1 MRNFLKTRN
10 EMLKILTTKQRM
22 KIFSKFK
29 FNDEE
34 CINEKTNAINTNVEL
49 TDEEIAQMEV
59 DRAAAEADRAAAEA
73 IATAKAEAKA
83 SALAKLAA
91 LGLTAEEAAAITS

>member
-1 MRNFLKTRN
+1 MRNFLTTRN

-34 CINEKTNAINTNVEL
+34 CINEKTNTINTNVEL
-49 TDEEIAQMEV
+49 TEEEILNLFSKHEDPDWISESDLAEKSYQSQRDHENSEKMKKV
-59 DRAAAEADRAAAEA
+59 RACKKNFRY
-73 IATAKAEAKA
+73 
-83 SALAKLAA
+83 
-91 LGLTAEEAAAITS
+91 

>member
-34 CINEKTNAINTNVEL
+34 CVNEKTNAINTNVEL
-49 TDEEIAQMEV
+49 TDEEILKLFSKLDDPEWISESDLAERSYQSQKDHENCEKMKKV
-59 DRAAAEADRAAAEA
+59 RACR
-73 IATAKAEAKA
+73 KNFRY
-83 SALAKLAA
+83 
-91 LGLTAEEAAAITS
+91 

>member
-1 MRNFLKTRN
+1 
-10 EMLKILTTKQRM
+10 MLKILTTKQRM

-49 TDEEIAQMEV
+49 TDEEILKLFSKLDDPEWISERDLAERSYQSQKDHENSEKMKKV
-59 DRAAAEADRAAAEA
+59 RACR
-73 IATAKAEAKA
+73 KNFRY
-83 SALAKLAA
+83 
-91 LGLTAEEAAAITS
+91 